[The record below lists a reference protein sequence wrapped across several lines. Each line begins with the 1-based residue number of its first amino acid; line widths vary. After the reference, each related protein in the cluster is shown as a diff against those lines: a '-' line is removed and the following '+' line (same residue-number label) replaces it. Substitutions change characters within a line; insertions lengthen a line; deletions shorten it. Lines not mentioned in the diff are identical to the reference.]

1 MAGSPQSQRHDPQ
14 NERNHAKMTELHQ
27 SNFQDRVERAAE
39 AALKRSGSVG
49 PLELFQEMGL
59 LQAVHVENWRKG
71 HEHYRTLQ
79 QWIQVGPEK
88 FQKAIRHFQEW
99 VKQRG
104 LRPIEAAHVRR
115 GPGGIEQLRVTEDGD
130 AEWEKFYRTYYTPAD
145 MPERKTAQLAAKL
158 TRPPELV
165 VFEKVSD
172 EGKCSEC
179 GAELLKGDFLLM
191 EKGQPLCLTC
201 ADLDRLVFL
210 PAGDTALSRRA
221 RKHSS
226 LAAVVVRFSRTRK
239 RYERQ
244 GLLVTDEA
252 LATAEEECA
261 ADAPDRAAARSRA
274 AFARQEADCEFVAA
288 LAQAILLRY
297 PGCPADEA
305 RRIAEHTGRRSSGRV
320 GRSAAG
326 RALDASAVDLAVN
339 AHIRHAHTNYD
350 ELLMHG
356 TERLEAR
363 ARVRERMQRVRAEWS
378 GV

>member
-1 MAGSPQSQRHDPQ
+1 MADL
-14 NERNHAKMTELHQ
+14 LH
-27 SNFQDRVERAAE
+27 SNFQERVERAAE
-39 AALKRSGSVG
+39 AALKRSGRIG

-59 LQAVHVENWRKG
+59 LQAVHVESWRKG
-71 HEHYRTLQ
+71 DQHYRVLQ

-88 FQKAIRHFQEW
+88 FQKAIRHFREW

-104 LRPIEAAHVRR
+104 LRPIDAAHTRR

-130 AEWEKFYRTYYTPAD
+130 PEWEKFYRTYYAPAD
-145 MPERKTAQLAAKL
+145 LPEKKTARLAAKL
-158 TRPPELV
+158 NKPPELV
-165 VFEKVSD
+165 VFEKVGD
-172 EGKCSEC
+172 EGNCNEC
-179 GAELLKGDFLLM
+179 GAELLKGDLLLM

-244 GLLVTDEA
+244 GLLVTDQA
-252 LATAEEECA
+252 LAKAEEECA
-261 ADAPDRAAARSRA
+261 ADAPARAAARGRA
-274 AFARQEADCEFVAA
+274 TLARQEDDREFVAA
-288 LAQAILLRY
+288 LAQAILQRH
-297 PGCPADEA
+297 PGCPTDEA

-320 GRSAAG
+320 GRSSAG
-326 RALDASAVDLAVN
+326 RALDASAVDLAVI
-339 AHIRHAHTNYD
+339 AHIRHEHTNYD
-350 ELLMHG
+350 ELLMRG
-356 TERLEAR
+356 TERLDAR
-363 ARVRERMQRVRAEWS
+363 ALVRGGIDRVLAKWS